1 MSGARRWTSP
11 RFARRAIWLGIAVVA
26 AAGVAALFVFGPNRS
41 AAPQHFTSVPA
52 TVAPKPV
59 KAKFSPKARQ
69 VVARFILTAVARKHL
84 EEAWTLVGPNLKGG
98 LSKKE
103 WLTGNNPVVPFP
115 IDDLQLAP
123 YKIDYSYKDSAL
135 LEVALLP
142 KKNAG
147 VRAQIFFLEVKK
159 VGKGAKAHWVVDNWV
174 PRGSAVIPR

>member
-1 MSGARRWTSP
+1 MSSPRAWRSP
-11 RFARRAIWLGIAVVA
+11 RFVRRAVWIGIAAVA
-26 AAGVAALFVFGPNRS
+26 AAGIAALFAFGPNKS
-41 AAPQHFTSVPA
+41 APPQHLSN
-52 TVAPKPV
+52 APVVQAPPPV
-59 KAKFSPKARQ
+59 KAKFTSEARH

-84 EEAWTLVGPNLKGG
+84 QEAWTLVGPNLKGG